1 MMIYTFLSESFCSF
15 FKVHFCDTLTHQL
28 SIHHVLFLVLFFSK
42 NSTCKSW
49 SNINF
54 SLLFFESSLED
65 LWKCWLLRANL
76 LNLCESIHG
85 NKMLTNC
92 CTEQSFEI
100 NAPLQYACWLTVEIF
115 LNYRTS
121 CPIKTVTLLHTYR
134 SSMLR

>member
-1 MMIYTFLSESFCSF
+1 MEIWLFNWMISFDHWSILYIHF
-15 FKVHFCDTLTHQL
+15 FDTWHQDFHTSCFIFGFGL
-28 SIHHVLFLVLFFSK
+28 SK
-42 NSTCKSW
+42 NSTCKCW

-65 LWKCWLLRANL
+65 LWKCWLLRA
-76 LNLCESIHG
+76 NLCESIHG

-100 NAPLQYACWLTVEIF
+100 NAPLQYARWLTVEIF
-115 LNYRTS
+115 LHYRTS
-121 CPIKTVTLLHTYR
+121 CSVKTVTLLHTYR